1 MRVMRVRVWAMRV
14 MEKGKIKKKKKIEKK
29 IVWIRYIVLYY
40 LFMSP
45 SAIFDSFQ
53 TQFLS
58 DRCVY

>member
-58 DRCVY
+58 DKRV